1 MGDTPF
7 RFIISRFRAF
17 TLAEVLITL
26 AIIGVVSVLTLPS
39 IITKCEKI
47 VTVNKVKSGYAI
59 FSGAVRMS
67 VNDNGEISGWD
78 FSLSDDEF
86 LEKYLLPYLTG
97 VSKSKLSQMTT
108 LANSYY
114 LFWANPSTSTCYILP
129 NGIQFRIGGTAYG
142 YKLLVID
149 INGTRKPNLVGR
161 DGFMFKFE
169 PDKNRFAP
177 IGQGLTR
184 QKLVTDGFSA
194 CAKNISWW
202 NVHYAGEYCAA
213 LMMHDG
219 WKIRD
224 DYPW

>member
-1 MGDTPF
+1 MLKHKG
-7 RFIISRFRAF
+7 F

-26 AIIGVVSVLTLPS
+26 GIIGIVSALTLPS

-47 VTVNKVKSGYAI
+47 VTVNKVKSAYAV

-67 VNDNGEISGWD
+67 INDNGEISGWD

-97 VSKSKLSQMTT
+97 ATKSKLSQMTT
-108 LANSYY
+108 LANSFY
-114 LFWANPSTSTCYILP
+114 LFWAQPTRQNCYVLQ
-129 NGIQFRIGGTAYG
+129 NGTQFRIGTSATGR
-142 YKLLVID
+142 KLLVID

-161 DGFMFKFE
+161 DGFMFRFD
-169 PDKNRFAP
+169 PNKNSFAP
-177 IGQGLTR
+177 QGQGLTR
-184 QKLVTDGFSA
+184 QKLVTDGFFA